1 MQNSSIF
8 RAQSNSLYLYLQREP
23 LSSCAVYYKVESKAR
38 VKLRS
43 GKVVNTL
50 KCTPTI
56 HAPTINGLNGV
67 RDGED
72 ARLQYQAH
80 VGQVNQSLAR
90 ECVTPKH
97 SFLLPDA
104 NFECNPSSADNH
116 LAVRL
121 MAFESLTRSL
131 YNLYS
136 IVNATWFTIWGRSK

>member
-1 MQNSSIF
+1 MQNSIIF
-8 RAQSNSLYLYLQREP
+8 RAQSNSYLYLQREP
-23 LSSCAVYYKVESKAR
+23 LSSCAVYYKVVESKAR

-72 ARLQYQAH
+72 ARLQYQAQ

-136 IVNATWFTIWGRSK
+136 ECHMVHYMWKK